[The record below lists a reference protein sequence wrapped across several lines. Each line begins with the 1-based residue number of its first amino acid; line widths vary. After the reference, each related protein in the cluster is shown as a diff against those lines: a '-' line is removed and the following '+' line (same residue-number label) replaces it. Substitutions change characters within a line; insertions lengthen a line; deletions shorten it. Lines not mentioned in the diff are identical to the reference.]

1 MLLDSSVEK
10 CDDYVTHAAN
20 SEREFQMQVRN
31 AGQMSSMLQFGD
43 PGYTIRAMS
52 QTRFGRYIG
61 ISACS
66 YLFRIS
72 ACSITQKTKKNRT
85 LDLKTEMPYKAMQ

>member
-31 AGQMSSMLQFGD
+31 AGQMSSMLQFGV
-43 PGYTIRAMS
+43 PGYFWRKVNDERHYQI
-52 QTRFGRYIG
+52 
-61 ISACS
+61 
-66 YLFRIS
+66 
-72 ACSITQKTKKNRT
+72 
-85 LDLKTEMPYKAMQ
+85 